1 MVTIQENYMEQRTT
15 PSRGTEDHHAHA
27 QAWRSVTKEPPGS
40 LEKQSE
46 RGREE
51 QLIELPWSLFKGGL
65 QREGT
70 RGREP
75 PHQCRR
81 HTVLHEGNTLPKDVD
96 GTRVVIT
103 WSCSAPTYWSG
114 NAPTKPSWKP
124 EDKRSPIKVSSG
136 VQSRTGK
143 GRESIWKSHEHQI
156 FNTLPHL
163 PKGLALPQK
172 ELTSYGCSGINPI
185 FFHSLIH
192 LTNPY
197 TQLFDIRVKSF
208 FLWSGAF
215 LFPTTFLFIQRK
227 RLMCISLQVL
237 GQALTSQNCLDMS
250 MLGPR
255 C

>member
-1 MVTIQENYMEQRTT
+1 MVNIQENCTEQCTT
-15 PSRGTEDHHAHA
+15 PSRGTEDDHA
-27 QAWRSVTKEPPGS
+27 QAWAWSSVTNELPGS
-40 LEKQSE
+40 PETQSE
-46 RGREE
+46 WGREE
-51 QLIELPWSLFKGGL
+51 QLIELPWSLFKGGVK
-65 QREGT
+65 GT
-70 RGREP
+70 LEVKNP
-75 PHQCRR
+75 TYQSRR
-81 HTVLHEGNTLPKDVD
+81 HTALQEGNTLPEDLD

-103 WSCSAPTYWSG
+103 WSRSAPTCWSG

-124 EDKRSPIKVSSG
+124 EDKRSPTKVSSG

-156 FNTLPHL
+156 FSTLPHL

-172 ELTSYGCSGINPI
+172 GLTSYGCSGVNPI

-197 TQLFDIRVKSF
+197 TQLFDIRVKSSCV
-208 FLWSGAF
+208 WSSAF

-227 RLMCISLQVL
+227 RLVCTSLQVL
-237 GQALTSQNCLDMS
+237 GQALTSQNWLDMS
-250 MLGPR
+250 LLGPR